1 VTTQLLSEI
10 QPNYLV
16 GFPLWHW
23 EIASNAHVAEPLFH
37 AQTDTHT
44 IIFQQDAFVYEMSWP
59 YLELATSEFEINA
72 VLGASIALV
81 GYDMVPP
88 AASDETLELTLYW
101 ESLAPVM
108 EDYDVFIHVLAP
120 NGDIVSQIDQQPL
133 NGLAATSIWE
143 PGQIIRVPYKINLP
157 TDRADENY
165 LVETGMYLRESG
177 VRLPVSGGERSGDV
191 IELTTLQRDVATNQD

>member
-1 VTTQLLSEI
+1 
-10 QPNYLV
+10 
-16 GFPLWHW
+16 
-23 EIASNAHVAEPLFH
+23 
-37 AQTDTHT
+37 
-44 IIFQQDAFVYEMSWP
+44 
-59 YLELATSEFEINA
+59 
-72 VLGASIALV
+72 
-81 GYDMVPP
+81 
-88 AASDETLELTLYW
+88 LYW

-108 EDYDVFIHVLAP
+108 EDYDVFIHMLAP

-157 TDRADENY
+157 IDRADDNY